1 MTSLPTKE
9 GHAVFMHPS
18 LPADTECQTWYKVL
32 GDLSSNKRP
41 IVVLHGGPGSTHD
54 SLTVAFDP
62 YASKYDTPVVYYDQ
76 LGNGKSTH
84 LRQKRG
90 DEAFWTPELFVA
102 ELDNLVRHLGI
113 RENFDL
119 FGHSWGA
126 KLAAK
131 YAASPLSAGSGLYK
145 IILAS
150 GACTQKDMN
159 RATQILIKQLPQDVQ
174 DTINKY
180 SKEKNFDAPEYK
192 GALLGFFKKHL
203 CRLDPW
209 PPVIFE
215 TVKALAADD
224 TVYSTMLGPD
234 GLNPT
239 GSLRGKDW
247 HVYSPK

>member
-1 MTSLPTKE
+1 MT
-9 GHAVFMHPS
+9 
-18 LPADTECQTWYKVL
+18 
-32 GDLSSNKRP
+32 
-41 IVVLHGGPGSTHD
+41 I
-54 SLTVAFDP
+54 AFDL

-113 RENFDL
+113 RDNFDL
-119 FGHSWGA
+119 LGHSWGA

-131 YAASPLSAGSGLYK
+131 YAASSLSAGSGLYK

-159 RATQILIKQLPQDVQ
+159 KSNQALIKQLPQDVQ

-192 GALLGFFKKHL
+192 AAFLGFLKKHL

-215 TVKALAADD
+215 TMKALSEDD

-239 GSLRGKDW
+239 GSLRGKYC
-247 HVYSPK
+247 HVYSFK